1 MRSLII
7 AAVLVLAVS
16 CSCQLHGA
24 DAGHQPTPLFTAIF
38 SFGNS
43 YADTGNFVRL
53 AAPLIPV
60 IPFNN
65 LPYGETF
72 FNKSTGR
79 ATNGRLVLDFIAEA
93 FGLPFVPP
101 SLDKTH
107 NFSKGANFAV
117 AGATA
122 LDLSYF
128 REHNITSV
136 APFNTSFSVQI
147 GWFEQLK
154 PSLCN
159 TTTKEECDDY
169 LNKSL
174 FVMGELGGN
183 DYVFL
188 LAANKTVQ
196 QTKTFVPAVVK
207 AIAGGVERLIKLG
220 AKRIVVP
227 GNVPTGCISIMLTL
241 YASPNKADY
250 DTHGCLVKLNG
261 LARYHNALLRRE
273 VRALRIKYPG
283 TNIAYAD
290 YYQPVITFLKTPA
303 NFGENDRSTSFK
315 LKLKPSECA
324 VTRGRAGFDGSTA
337 LVACCGAGGRYNY
350 NATAACGSP
359 GVTACAD
366 PSRAVN
372 WDGIHLTEAAYM
384 NVAATWLHGPFA
396 QPPILRLAR

>member
-1 MRSLII
+1 MRSPVI
-7 AAVLVLAVS
+7 AAVLLLLVS
-16 CSCQLHGA
+16 FQLHGA
-24 DAGHQPTPLFTAIF
+24 DGVPAIF

-53 AAPLIPV
+53 AAPILPV
-60 IPFNN
+60 ISFNN

-93 FGLPFVPP
+93 FDLPFVPP
-101 SLDKTH
+101 SLDKTQ
-107 NFSKGANFAV
+107 NFSRGANFAV
-117 AGATA
+117 GGATT

-128 REHNITSV
+128 MERNITSV

-154 PSLCN
+154 PSL
-159 TTTKEECDDY
+159 TGEY
-169 LNKSL
+169 LNQSL
-174 FVMGELGGN
+174 FVMGEFGGN

-188 LAANKTVQ
+188 LAANKTVE
-196 QTKTFVPAVVK
+196 QTKTFVPAIVN

-227 GNVPTGCISIMLTL
+227 GNLPMGCIPIILTL

-250 DTHGCLVKLNG
+250 DRYGCLDKFNG

-273 VRALRIKYPG
+273 VRALRTKYAG
-283 TNIAYAD
+283 TKIAYAD
-290 YYQPVITFLKTPA
+290 YFKPVFRFLKNPA
-303 NFGENDRSTSFK
+303 NF
-315 LKLKPSECA
+315 
-324 VTRGRAGFDGSTA
+324 GFDGSTA

-350 NATAACGSP
+350 NATAACGLP
-359 GVTACAD
+359 GATACAD

-372 WDGIHLTEAAYM
+372 WDGIHLTEAAYRDI
-384 NVAATWLHGPFA
+384 AATWLHGPFA

>member
-1 MRSLII
+1 MRSSII
-7 AAVLVLAVS
+7 AAVLLVLAS
-16 CSCQLHGA
+16 FRLDGA
-24 DAGHQPTPLFTAIF
+24 DAGNGTKPFFTAIF

-53 AAPLIPV
+53 AAPIIPV

-72 FNKSTGR
+72 FHKPTAR
-79 ATNGRLVLDFIAEA
+79 ASNGRIILDFIAEA

-101 SLDKTH
+101 SLDKTQ

-117 AGATA
+117 VGATA

-128 REHNITSV
+128 MERNITSV
-136 APFNTSFSVQI
+136 PPFNTSFGVQV

-159 TTTKEECDDY
+159 TAAAKECKDY

-174 FVMGELGGN
+174 FVMGEFGGN

-188 LAANKTVQ
+188 LAANKTLVQ
-196 QTKTFVPAVVK
+196 IRTYVPAVVK
-207 AIAGGVERLIKLG
+207 AIADGVERLIKLG

-227 GNVPTGCISIMLTL
+227 GNLRTGCIPIILTL
-241 YASPNKADY
+241 YASPNKRDY
-250 DTHGCLVKLNG
+250 DRYGCLRKFND
-261 LARYHNALLRRE
+261 LARYHNTLLRRE
-273 VRALRIKYPG
+273 VRALRAKHPG
-283 TNIAYAD
+283 TKIAYAD
-290 YYQPVITFLKTPA
+290 YARPVVGFLKNPA
-303 NFGENDRSTSFK
+303 NF
-315 LKLKPSECA
+315 
-324 VTRGRAGFDGSTA
+324 GFDGSTA

-350 NATAACGSP
+350 NATAACGLP
-359 GVTACAD
+359 GATACAD

-372 WDGIHLTEAAYM
+372 WDGTHLTEAAYRSI
-384 NVAATWLHGPFA
+384 AGGWLRG
-396 QPPILRLAR
+396 LLVGLARCRT

>member
-1 MRSLII
+1 MRSPVVI
-7 AAVLVLAVS
+7 AAVLLLLVS
-16 CSCQLHGA
+16 FQLHGA
-24 DAGHQPTPLFTAIF
+24 DAGYGHEPFFTAIF

-53 AAPLIPV
+53 AAPIIPL

-79 ATNGRLVLDFIAEA
+79 ASNGRIVLDFIAEA
-93 FGLPFVPP
+93 FDLPLVPP
-101 SLDKTH
+101 SLDTTQ

-117 AGATA
+117 VGATA

-128 REHNITSV
+128 MERNITSV
-136 APFNTSFSVQI
+136 PPFNTSFGVQI

-159 TTTKEECDDY
+159 TTKKEQCVEH
-169 LNKSL
+169 LSKSL
-174 FVMGELGGN
+174 FVMGEFGGN

-188 LAANKTVQ
+188 LAANKTLE
-196 QTKTFVPAVVK
+196 QTKTYVPAVVK

-227 GNVPTGCISIMLTL
+227 GNLPTGCIPIMLTL

-250 DTHGCLVKLNG
+250 DRYGCLGKFNG

-273 VRALRIKYPG
+273 VRALRTRYPA
-283 TNIAYAD
+283 TKIAYAD
-290 YYQPVITFLKTPA
+290 YFKPVITFLKNPA
-303 NFGENDRSTSFK
+303 NY
-315 LKLKPSECA
+315 
-324 VTRGRAGFDGSTA
+324 GFDGSTA
-337 LVACCGAGGRYNY
+337 LVACCGAGGGRYNY
-350 NATAACGSP
+350 NTTAACGLP
-359 GVTACAD
+359 GATACAD

-372 WDGIHLTEAAYM
+372 WDGIHLTEAAYRDI
-384 NVAATWLHGPFA
+384 AGAWLRGPFA

>member
-24 DAGHQPTPLFTAIF
+24 DAGYGHKPFYFTAIF

-53 AAPLIPV
+53 AAPIIPV
-60 IPFNN
+60 ISFNN

-101 SLDKTH
+101 SLDTTQ
-107 NFSKGANFAV
+107 NLSKGANFAV
-117 AGATA
+117 AGATT

-128 REHNITSV
+128 MEHNITSV
-136 APFNTSFSVQI
+136 APFNTSFGVQI

-159 TTTKEECDDY
+159 ATTTKEECDEY

-174 FVMGELGGN
+174 FVMGEFGGN

-188 LAANKTVQ
+188 LAANKTVEE
-196 QTKTFVPAVVK
+196 TKTFVPAVVK

-250 DTHGCLVKLNG
+250 DTYGCLVKLNG

-273 VRALRIKYPG
+273 VRSLRIKYPG
-283 TNIAYAD
+283 TKIAYAD
-290 YYQPVITFLKTPA
+290 YYQPVITFLKKPA
-303 NFGENDRSTSFK
+303 NF
-315 LKLKPSECA
+315 
-324 VTRGRAGFDGSTA
+324 GFDGSTA

-350 NATAACGSP
+350 NATAACGNP

-366 PSRAVN
+366 PNRAAN
-372 WDGIHLTEAAYM
+372 WDGIHLTEAAYRDI
-384 NVAATWLHGPFA
+384 AATWLHGPFA
-396 QPPILRLAR
+396 QPPILLLAR